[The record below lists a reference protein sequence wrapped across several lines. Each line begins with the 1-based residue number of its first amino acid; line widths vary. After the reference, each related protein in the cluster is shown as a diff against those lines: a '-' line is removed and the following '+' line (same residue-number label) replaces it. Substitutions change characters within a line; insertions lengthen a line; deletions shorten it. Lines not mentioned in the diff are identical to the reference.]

1 MDPLDVQS
9 DTYIG
14 FDLDKDLKYKV
25 GDHVRISIYKNIFAG
40 YIPNWS
46 KVNNSVPRIYE
57 IRNLNGEQIVEMF
70 YDKKLQK
77 TNQIKFRIK

>member
-14 FDLDKDLKYKV
+14 FDFDKDLKYKV
-25 GDHVRISIYKNIFAG
+25 GDHVRISRYKNIFAG

-46 KVNNSVPRIYE
+46 KVNNTVTQIYD
-57 IRNLNGEQIVEMF
+57 IKNLHGE
-70 YDKKLQK
+70 
-77 TNQIKFRIK
+77 